1 MSRGTNHEQAWA
13 APPLEDEALD
23 EAEATEERGPPASG
37 EYKPFEPIEALCAE
51 EDPESQLTD

>member
-13 APPLEDEALD
+13 APPLGDEALD
-23 EAEATEERGPPASG
+23 AQEDAEERGPPAS
-37 EYKPFEPIEALCAE
+37 EKSRPFEPIEALCAE